1 MERPDLIR
9 MGSAGWSY
17 PDWDGIVYPE
27 KRDRRFDPLAW
38 LAAFLDAVEINA
50 SFYRIPTA
58 AASAGWA
65 LRTAPF
71 ERFVFTA
78 KLWRGFTHDAT
89 PERELREAETAFR
102 LAMEPLRD
110 AGKLRAILLQFP
122 YSFHD
127 TAANRERL
135 SGLSDRFGDFGIVV
149 EVRHASWLAG
159 DFLPFLRK
167 RGISFCNLDQ
177 PAISAN
183 ILPSGH
189 VTAPLAYVRLHGRNA
204 AAWFEE
210 GAGRDRRYDYLYSAE
225 ELAEWAH
232 RIRRLAADA
241 GDVMVIA
248 NNHFGGQ
255 AVTNALELR
264 SMIESTTVKAP
275 PGILSAFPRLADR
288 ALSWIPESPGRA
300 GSQGAFPFK

>member
-1 MERPDLIR
+1 

-17 PDWDGIVYPE
+17 PDWDGIVYP
-27 KRDRRFDPLAW
+27 KPRGRGFDPLSW
-38 LAAFLDAVEINA
+38 LAAYLDAVEINA

-58 AASAGWA
+58 SAAAGWA
-65 LRTAPF
+65 RRTAPF
-71 ERFVFTA
+71 ERFAFTA

-89 PERELREAETAFR
+89 PEAEMREAEKAFR
-102 LAMEPLRD
+102 LAMQPLRD

-127 TAANRERL
+127 TAAIRSRL
-135 SGLSDRFGDFGIVV
+135 SDLSERFGDFGLVV
-149 EVRHASWLAG
+149 EVRHASWLKG
-159 DFLPFLRK
+159 DLLSLLRK

-183 ILPSGH
+183 IHPTAH

-210 GAGRDRRYDYLYSAE
+210 GAGRDRRYDYLYPAE
-225 ELAEWAH
+225 ELSGWAQ
-232 RIRRLAADA
+232 RITQLAAEA
-241 GDVMVIA
+241 SDVMVIA

-264 SMIESTTVKAP
+264 SMIESTRVKAP
-275 PGILSAFPRLADR
+275 PGILAAFPRLADR
-288 ALSWIPESPGRA
+288 AEAFVPEAPGRA
-300 GSQGAFPFK
+300 PTQGAFPFAGERP